1 MKQKTGLENKD
12 SEPSS
17 MKREWGA
24 AQASISLCMISA
36 SPPNTDTPISLAGIF
51 QGKAQ
56 SYGGPGHFLSS
67 EKPER
72 VVSLCSS
79 HGLSMGGQGQEL
91 RVGAPLTREQNPFS
105 APEKIGWRHQ
115 LSFACLTGS
124 CPVNSTVTISLQ
136 RRSAD

>member
-36 SPPNTDTPISLAGIF
+36 SPLNTDTPISLAGIF

-72 VVSLCSS
+72 VVSVFITRAVNGRSGAGAQGRGSFDPRAESILSS
-79 HGLSMGGQGQEL
+79 
-91 RVGAPLTREQNPFS
+91 
-105 APEKIGWRHQ
+105 
-115 LSFACLTGS
+115 
-124 CPVNSTVTISLQ
+124 
-136 RRSAD
+136 